1 MYVAEFECGDA
12 ELRQIL
18 LLFPALV
25 DAATPAAQAW
35 QERLG
40 DATRHVL
47 LAGNV
52 EVTGRLRVADLR
64 PLRTSASSLLRTTG
78 NRLQRELYL
87 TTMSPLPATLEA
99 VARSFLRLNEGAP
112 GLIKLC
118 ADRAR
123 HDAAEIDLPPVCL
136 RLAREP
142 VERDGCVFVDDFRL
156 RDALAAL
163 GTAALAHCSP
173 MAWQSAFRAYRADA
187 EERRSVQRNRIA
199 IDQTARLAR
208 PLREHQQAIA
218 QRFSDATLLE
228 NECLWVEPAFESAA
242 RDLIASV
249 WQHGPGRLGLPACE
263 LERVEGSE
271 RDVLRCALHPAL
283 FDFPSPLIASGM
295 ACSITDAI
303 TAIAWQPPADWYSAQ
318 RTDAVL
324 AGDAAEEFLH
334 RVETRLARLEHELER
349 RQTVSAEC
357 IELRKAIAIGHEDP
371 AFALVKA
378 RQILEGIVG
387 RLYRIHRPN
396 AQAKTMLFDM
406 IRDLTGQSNRANVL
420 PRHIGNYL
428 DTVRVLGNL
437 EAHRGADGDA
447 KDAVGGLS
455 RNDLELSLMM
465 MLNVIEWFLL
475 EHLPTEVAPRCADA

>member
-18 LLFPALV
+18 LLFPALI
-25 DAATPAAQAW
+25 DAATPEAQAW

-40 DATRHVL
+40 DAVRHVVH
-47 LAGNV
+47 ASDV
-52 EVTGRLRVADLR
+52 EVTVRGRVVNHR
-64 PLRTSASSLLRTTG
+64 LL
-78 NRLQRELYL
+78 RELYL
-87 TTMSPLPATLEA
+87 TTMSPLPAALEA
-99 VARSFLRLNEGAP
+99 AARSFLRLNEGAP
-112 GLIKLC
+112 GFIELC

-123 HDAAEIDLPPVCL
+123 HDAAENDLPPVCL
-136 RLAREP
+136 RLACEP
-142 VERDGCVFVDDFRL
+142 AARDGCVFVDDFRL

-163 GTAALAHCSP
+163 GTAALAHGSP
-173 MAWQSAFRAYRADA
+173 IAWQSAFRAYRPDA

-199 IDQTARLAR
+199 IDQAVRLPA
-208 PLREHQQAIA
+208 PLREQQQAIA
-218 QRFSDATLLE
+218 QRFNDATLLE
-228 NECLWVEPAFESAA
+228 HECLWVEPAFESAA
-242 RDLIASV
+242 RDLIARV
-249 WQHGPGRLGLPACE
+249 WQHRRGSLGLPACA

-283 FDFPSPLIASGM
+283 FDFPAPLIASGM
-295 ACSITDAI
+295 TCSIADAI
-303 TAIAWQPPADWYSAQ
+303 TAIAWQPPADWHPAQ
-318 RTDAVL
+318 MTDAVL
-324 AGDAAEEFLH
+324 PGDAAEGFLH
-334 RVETRLARLEHELER
+334 RVETRLARLEQELER

-357 IELRKAIAIGHEDP
+357 IELRKAIAIGREDP

-387 RLYRIHRPN
+387 KLYRIHRPN

-437 EAHRGADGDA
+437 EAHRGADGEA
-447 KDAVGGLS
+447 KDTSSGLS

-475 EHLPTEVAPRCADA
+475 EHLQSEVAARGTDA

>member
-18 LLFPALV
+18 LVFPTLI
-25 DAATPAAQAW
+25 DAAAPAAQAW
-35 QERLG
+35 HGRLG
-40 DATRHVL
+40 DAARHIL
-47 LAGNV
+47 HAGNV
-52 EVTGRLRVADLR
+52 EVTVRLRVTENHAL
-64 PLRTSASSLLRTTG
+64 
-78 NRLQRELYL
+78 RELYL

-99 VARSFLRLNEGAP
+99 AARGFQRLNDGAP
-112 GLIKLC
+112 GLIELC

-123 HDAAEIDLPPVCL
+123 HDATEIDLPPVCL

-163 GTAALAHCSP
+163 GTAALAHGSP
-173 MAWQSAFRAYRADA
+173 MAWQSAFRAYRPDA

-199 IDQTARLAR
+199 IDQAARLAR

-218 QRFSDATLLE
+218 QRFSDATLLQD
-228 NECLWVEPAFESAA
+228 ECLWIESAFESVA
-242 RDLIASV
+242 RDLITKI
-249 WQHGPGRLGLPACE
+249 WQQGPGRLGLPACE
-263 LERVEGSE
+263 LERVKGSE
-271 RDVLRCALHPAL
+271 RDILRSALHPAL
-283 FDFPSPLIASGM
+283 FDFPPPLIASGM
-295 ACSITDAI
+295 ACPVADAI
-303 TAIAWQPPADWYSAQ
+303 TALAWQPPADWHPVHTASA
-318 RTDAVL
+318 APP
-324 AGDAAEEFLH
+324 GDAAEGFLR
-334 RVETRLARLEHELER
+334 RVETRLVRLEHELER

-357 IELRKAIAIGHEDP
+357 TELHKAIAIGREDP

-437 EAHRGADGDA
+437 EAHRGADGEA
-447 KDAVGGLS
+447 KDAGGGLS

-475 EHLPTEVAPRCADA
+475 EHLPTEVAARGGDA